1 SAADTNTQHARR
13 APAGAH
19 FRYLFQYPIHHRVR
33 RVQHG
38 ELGFGFRTAA
48 LGCYVH
54 VDGVTRHQLH
64 VDDGRGVVFGVVTL
78 AVRIGQH
85 RRTQHVIRVG
95 VSAAYAFVTHI
106 FHAHVAFELHVHTD
120 GEEHGDDTGIL
131 TDRTVAH
138 GAHTG
143 VDQNL
148 CHGVFGSLGFFTLVG
163 FV

>member
-1 SAADTNTQHARR
+1 LYFTPIDLDYYSYLSYLRTHPFPTRR
-13 APAGAH
+13 SSD
-19 FRYLFQYPIHHRVR
+19 L
-33 RVQHG
+33 
-38 ELGFGFRTAA
+38 
-48 LGCYVH
+48 
-54 VDGVTRHQLH
+54 
-64 VDDGRGVVFGVVTL
+64 
-78 AVRIGQH
+78 
-85 RRTQHVIRVG
+85 
-95 VSAAYAFVTHI
+95 AFVTHI

-163 FV
+163 FVNSLNEIFRVVVRNVLQCIGDALDQVFLLDHRHGRSLSSARGSKNAHGGGRLKAGIVAHWQLA